1 MRSSGTTTVRFA
13 NGTRLLVK
21 PTKFEKDKIQVS
33 VSFGNGRAGVK
44 PELAH
49 SLWEAQLY
57 PFAGTAKLSLGDV
70 TKWAETTGKVA
81 SIGFEAGMRSFVL
94 KGATRPA
101 DLTAQ
106 MEMLAAYARDPGFR
120 PEAVEKAK
128 SIAPMIGGQIE
139 GNAGAVYFRGA
150 QALTVGNDRRFETLP
165 STSDLTKVTATD
177 LPALLKQP
185 LGGQAD
191 VVMVGDVSVD
201 DAIKATQFDL
211 CCWRT
216 CQAEHRRSSARG
228 LRRNQRARGVH
239 AQRTRGSGVLWR
251 IFPAAGLFRRPE
263 NQHRRRRRR
272 FDP

>member
-1 MRSSGTTTVRFA
+1 MSAAYSRTLGAKVKEAAIVWPYTSFGKPSAVVSKTVDAKLGTTTVRFA

-101 DLTAQ
+101 DLTDPDAD
-106 MEMLAAYARDPGFR
+106 ARSLCSRSGLPPG
-120 PEAVEKAK
+120 
-128 SIAPMIGGQIE
+128 GGRESQ
-139 GNAGAVYFRGA
+139 VHRSD
-150 QALTVGNDRRFETLP
+150 DRR
-165 STSDLTKVTATD
+165 
-177 LPALLKQP
+177 
-185 LGGQAD
+185 AD
-191 VVMVGDVSVD
+191 
-201 DAIKATQFDL
+201 
-211 CCWRT
+211 
-216 CQAEHRRSSARG
+216 RR
-228 LRRNQRARGVH
+228 QC
-239 AQRTRGSGVLWR
+239 
-251 IFPAAGLFRRPE
+251 
-263 NQHRRRRRR
+263 RRRLFPRRAGSDGR
-272 FDP
+272 Q